1 MILVIL
7 AALSVTFLNVALST
21 AISRN
26 STLTAMEQ
34 ALVETTDLAALAAQ
48 NMISRQSQV
57 ILHKIG
63 NKRKVFWQYAIFN
76 KPAD

>member
-1 MILVIL
+1 MKAMKKIQTKIMILVIL

-48 NMISRQSQV
+48 NMISTYTLTVSEIAASPV
-57 ILHKIG
+57 
-63 NKRKVFWQYAIFN
+63 
-76 KPAD
+76 